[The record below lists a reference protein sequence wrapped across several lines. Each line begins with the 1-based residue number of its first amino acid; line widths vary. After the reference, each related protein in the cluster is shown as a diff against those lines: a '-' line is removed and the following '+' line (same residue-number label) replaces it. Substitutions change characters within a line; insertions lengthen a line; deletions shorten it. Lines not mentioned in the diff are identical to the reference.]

1 MEECGIHLRLKKG
14 DEQLHS
20 DEIDRYRAIFDLS
33 PNPIIIYGESGIV
46 DLNKA
51 TLTMFAIP
59 TVDAYSQYA
68 LARFSA
74 ADAAAWCYIKKF
86 V

>member
-33 PNPIIIYGESGIV
+33 PILSSSMVNQGS
-46 DLNKA
+46 
-51 TLTMFAIP
+51 LT
-59 TVDAYSQYA
+59 
-68 LARFSA
+68 
-74 ADAAAWCYIKKF
+74 
-86 V
+86 